1 MDAMA
6 SSRRKIALSEFYVQR
21 FLVNVIWGCG
31 KCESNGLQRIQNL
44 FISKRAK
51 IQGNTIVFWRKDC

>member
-6 SSRRKIALSEFYVQR
+6 SSRRKITLLNFMYKDFE
-21 FLVNVIWGCG
+21 NVIWGCG